1 MSPKPAHATLQR
13 ILAAA
18 GGPGHALYGPFS
30 SRRPA
35 EPGSSRSVKT
45 YLHEISHFPLLTPER
60 ERELAG
66 QTRLGRE
73 ASEHLASGAVGETE
87 RKRLNQTIRLGRQAR
102 RQMIEANLRLAV
114 KIATHFQGRGL
125 SLEDLIAEGNCG
137 LIRAVEKFDDRRGF
151 RFSSYASWWIMQAV
165 GRAVAE
171 QSQCVRLPVH
181 VHLAQRRLGSTQEA
195 LQQQLGRPPTEA
207 ETARALGLSAAAFRA
222 LRTTGQEPARL
233 EVERWEGEDEEVSAY
248 LEESDPV
255 TPHDEVCRRFLKR
268 DLRTLLDELRP
279 KEQQVLE
286 LRYGLNDGVERNLA
300 EVGRALGITRERA
313 RQIERE
319 ALDRLREEPTLRQL
333 GEYLA

>member
-1 MSPKPAHATLQR
+1 LSPRPAHATLQR

-35 EPGSSRSVKT
+35 EPGSSRSVKA

-60 ERELAG
+60 ERELARQVRLG
-66 QTRLGRE
+66 QEAAEHLACGASGGEARKLQQAVRLGR
-73 ASEHLASGAVGETE
+73 LARG
-87 RKRLNQTIRLGRQAR
+87 
-102 RQMIEANLRLAV
+102 QMIEANLRLAV

-125 SLEDLIAEGNCG
+125 SLEDLIAEANCG

-207 ETARALGLSAAAFRA
+207 ETARALGLSAAALRA
-222 LRTTGQEPARL
+222 LRTTAQEPARL

-248 LEESDPV
+248 LEESDPI
-255 TPHDEVCRRFLKR
+255 TPYDEVCRRFLKR
-268 DLRTLLDELRP
+268 DLRALLDELRP
-279 KEQQVLE
+279 KEQRVLE
-286 LRYGLNDGVERNLA
+286 LRYGLNDGVDRNLA

-319 ALDRLREEPTLRQL
+319 ALDRLREEPAVRQL
-333 GEYLA
+333 SEYLA